1 MKNYFIT
8 TLVVALGITTMATAQ
23 QDPQYTHYMLN
34 TIVINPAYA
43 GAGNVLSVAAL
54 HRSQWIGLDGAPET
68 QTLSVESPIGER
80 LGVGFSLVNDNIGDG
95 TVQQTYMDLAFS
107 YTIPVSQ
114 YGSLAFGLNVGGDF
128 LNVDFSKL
136 VNYGA
141 ETNLPNIDSKFSPN
155 VGLGV
160 YFRQEKFYAGL
171 SVPNLL
177 ETEHFDNSSTG
188 TSYLAKERMNFYLLS
203 GYQFDLNP
211 DLALKPGFMVKAV
224 SGGPLQVDLTTSLT
238 FNDKFSVGAAYR
250 LDSAV
255 SALFSVKLAEKFL
268 VGLAYDVETSELGS
282 TVFNDGSFEV
292 FLRFDFLNRLNRRNV
307 MGRFY

>member
-1 MKNYFIT
+1 
-8 TLVVALGITTMATAQ
+8 
-23 QDPQYTHYMLN
+23 
-34 TIVINPAYA
+34 
-43 GAGNVLSVAAL
+43 
-54 HRSQWIGLDGAPET
+54 
-68 QTLSVESPIGER
+68 
-80 LGVGFSLVNDNIGDG
+80 
-95 TVQQTYMDLAFS
+95 
-107 YTIPVSQ
+107 
-114 YGSLAFGLNVGGDF
+114 
-128 LNVDFSKL
+128 VDFSKL

-160 YFRQEKFYAGL
+160 YFREEKFYAGL

-188 TSYLAKERMNFYLLS
+188 TSYIAKDRMNFYLLS
-203 GYQFDLNP
+203 GYQFDLNT

-224 SGGPLQVDLTTSLT
+224 SGGPLQVDLTTNLT
-238 FNDKFSVGAAYR
+238 FNNKFSVGAAYR
-250 LDSAV
+250 FDSAV
-255 SALFSVKLAEKFL
+255 SALFSVKFAEKFL

-292 FLRFDFLNRLNRRNV
+292 FLRFDLLNRLNRRNV